1 MSRLTQAL
9 RQLFLTATKDQGFVK
24 GEDFE
29 TYISRY
35 IFPEDKYT
43 LIYKTPGEEDN
54 AERFIESS
62 LYPDF
67 QFEDKKTGK
76 KFWVE
81 AKYRRDSYKDK
92 IMWAS
97 EKQLKRYKEYDRAL
111 PVFIAIG
118 VGGFGNASYPDYLY
132 IIPVRQIKY
141 IGLYE
146 SFLRQYEVYNPDSKD
161 PDRPFASSLL
171 WKLLSK

>member
-1 MSRLTQAL
+1 MHLSNVNIVQSRGTLALTL
-9 RQLFLTATKDQGFVK
+9 NLFEFGFVK

-29 TYISRY
+29 TYISDY

-62 LYPDF
+62 LFPDF

-111 PVFIAIG
+111 PVFISTHTYTG
-118 VGGFGNASYPDYLY
+118 VCVLKFSKLKNVINDVGK
-132 IIPVRQIKY
+132 RQ
-141 IGLYE
+141 
-146 SFLRQYEVYNPDSKD
+146 
-161 PDRPFASSLL
+161 
-171 WKLLSK
+171 

>member
-9 RQLFLTATKDQGFVK
+9 RQLFLTATKKQGFVK
-24 GEDFE
+24 GADFE

-62 LYPDF
+62 LFPDF

-81 AKYRRDSYKDK
+81 
-92 IMWAS
+92 
-97 EKQLKRYKEYDRAL
+97 
-111 PVFIAIG
+111 
-118 VGGFGNASYPDYLY
+118 
-132 IIPVRQIKY
+132 KY
-141 IGLYE
+141 IVL
-146 SFLRQYEVYNPDSKD
+146 
-161 PDRPFASSLL
+161 
-171 WKLLSK
+171 